1 MTPQQ
6 PRGWHALVAG
16 ALLGLS
22 LSTTALAQDVEL
34 YDQPDFRG
42 VRLTLSAATPDLGAY
57 GVGGRVASVVVKR
70 GQWECCTQPQ
80 FGGACISVGPGRYGQ
95 LPPALRGNL
104 NSLRESGG
112 GNSAASPRPTPP
124 RERLA
129 AGIILCHLAVLISF
143 LTFAQPATWRMV
155 SNGVIWGGLSLASYW
170 CLRRARPVFWRSL
183 VAPANAFL
191 LHGLFH
197 GLRVGLAVLLG
208 GLGWT
213 EASASL
219 QIIGDLEV
227 SFFMVALFVSLLLAN
242 LQLRHEELSC
252 AHAEV
257 QTLSGLLPICAWCKK
272 VRDDA
277 GYWQQVEDYFSAR
290 SQIEFTHGMCNDCF
304 NVQRVGKPRT

>member
-1 MTPQQ
+1 
-6 PRGWHALVAG
+6 VEI
-16 ALLGLS
+16 GLS
-22 LSTTALAQDVEL
+22 NQPTPGILGGRMSQETITYLTNIVIGAILAGL
-34 YDQPDFRG
+34 
-42 VRLTLSAATPDLGAY
+42 LTHFWWRQGRSATMRCWMLSAWVMTVADIFFALRPELPYWAAKLIPTLLVTVGHAGLFLGAQ
-57 GVGGRVASVVVKR
+57 RTAEIPR
-70 GQWECCTQPQ
+70 QWK
-80 FGGACISVGPGRYGQ
+80 
-95 LPPALRGNL
+95 LAL
-104 NSLRESGG
+104 
-112 GNSAASPRPTPP
+112 
-124 RERLA
+124 
-129 AGIILCHLAVLISF
+129 GIILLHLAVLISF